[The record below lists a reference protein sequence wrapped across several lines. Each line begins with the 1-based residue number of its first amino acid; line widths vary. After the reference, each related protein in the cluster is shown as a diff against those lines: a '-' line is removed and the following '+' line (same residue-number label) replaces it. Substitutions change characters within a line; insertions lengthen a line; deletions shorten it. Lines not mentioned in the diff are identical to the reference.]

1 MINRL
6 IDMKIPIVNQ
16 EIIDTPIIIKNNF
29 TIKDY
34 ATSFINGMGET
45 QRNRFKKMLE
55 NGIKCGM
62 SVADNYD
69 IDYTEF
75 IKEVKKQMGVI

>member
-6 IDMKIPIVNQ
+6 INMEVPSIETFNVVPI
-16 EIIDTPIIIKNNF
+16 NNTNY
-29 TIKDY
+29 TIEEY
-34 ATSFINGMGET
+34 AKAFINGMGET

-62 SVADNYD
+62 SVADNYGINYD
-69 IDYTEF
+69 EF
-75 IKEVKKQMGVI
+75 IEEVKKQMGV